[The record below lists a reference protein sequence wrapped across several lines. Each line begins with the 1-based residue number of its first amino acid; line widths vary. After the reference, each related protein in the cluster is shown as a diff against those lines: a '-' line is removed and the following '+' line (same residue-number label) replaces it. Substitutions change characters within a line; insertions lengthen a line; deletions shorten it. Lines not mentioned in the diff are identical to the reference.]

1 MAREVIMTNSG
12 VSCFCPRPYRCT
24 RPGLRGEV
32 EMMRERFIRWSRTPR
47 SRLLSA
53 VVFLVFFVLAVALG
67 NVLYALGWLCLLV
80 ATGLLHVAARDTA
93 SRSGTLLVYLTI
105 GFQVLGFLLL
115 VTGLVLDFF

>member
-1 MAREVIMTNSG
+1 M
-12 VSCFCPRPYRCT
+12 
-24 RPGLRGEV
+24 LREV
-32 EMMRERFIRWSRTPR
+32 EMMRERFIRWSRTPT

-53 VVFLVFFVLAVALG
+53 VVFLVFFMLSVALG
-67 NVLYALGWLCLLV
+67 NTVYALGWLCLLM

-93 SRSGTLLVYLTI
+93 SRSGTLLASLTI